1 MPTAL
6 NKKTFEEGLR
16 VLCGKDPGLA
26 GILKTYGPPPMWTRK
41 PGFSTLLY
49 IILEQQVSLAS
60 AHAAYTRLQEE
71 VKPLTPEGFLSLN
84 GPALKRIGFSR
95 QKAGYGRTLAEAIV
109 TGRLDLDAIGR
120 MSDAEARAELIGQK
134 GIGPWSADI
143 YLLQALRRRDIWPSS
158 DLALVVAV
166 QEIRGLDVR
175 PSIEEV
181 DAIGEP
187 WRPWRAVATRM
198 LWHHYLSRR
207 RRSKKVDMS

>member
-16 VLCGKDPGLA
+16 FLCRKDPGLA
-26 GILKTYGPPPMWTRK
+26 GIHKTYGPPPMWTRK

-60 AHAAYTRLQEE
+60 ARAAYTRLREK
-71 VKPLTPEGFLSLN
+71 VKPLTPEEFLKLN
-84 GPALKRIGFSR
+84 GPSLKRIGFSR

-109 TGRLDLDAIGR
+109 TGRLDLGAVGR
-120 MSDAEARAELIGQK
+120 MSDEDARGELIRQK

-158 DLALVVAV
+158 DLALIVAV
-166 QEIRGLDVR
+166 QEIRGLDAR
-175 PSIEEV
+175 PSVEQV
-181 DAIGEP
+181 DAIGES
-187 WRPWRAVATRM
+187 WRPWRAVAARM

-207 RRSKKVDMS
+207 RGSKKVDMS